1 MLCRRRVAKRV
12 NPVDWAGLL
21 MSSSRYTEAEWFSC
35 GDISAA
41 GAASGRIALT
51 NCILA
56 MSCQVSH
63 LAIFSAASLNN
74 WYSGKTAACVML
86 CGGVEEAY
94 CADVGRIQLL
104 SMGNVNKF
112 SRVNWVIPENLF
124 SDKLARV
131 VGKGINPSWAKHRV
145 LI

>member
-1 MLCRRRVAKRV
+1 M
-12 NPVDWAGLL
+12 GLSI
-21 MSSSRYTEAEWFSC
+21 SSCWHAEAEWFSC
-35 GDISAA
+35 GDVSAA
-41 GAASGRIALT
+41 VAASGRIAFT
-51 NCILA
+51 NCIRA

-74 WYSGKTAACVML
+74 WYSGKTATSIVL
-86 CGGVEEAY
+86 CSVVGEVY
-94 CADVGRIQLL
+94 CANVGRIKLL

-131 VGKGINPSWAKHRV
+131 VGKGINPSWAKHKI

>member
-1 MLCRRRVAKRV
+1 MEKR
-12 NPVDWAGLL
+12 NTFVDWAGVSARAA
-21 MSSSRYTEAEWFSC
+21 MSSCWHAAAECSC
-35 GDISAA
+35 RCGICAVDT
-41 GAASGRIALT
+41 ASVRIAFT
-51 NCILA
+51 NCIRA
-56 MSCQVSH
+56 MSRQVSH
-63 LAIFSAASLNN
+63 LAIFSAASLTNL
-74 WYSGKTAACVML
+74 YSGKVAMATCVML

-112 SRVNWVIPENLF
+112 SRVNWVILENLF

>member
-1 MLCRRRVAKRV
+1 MKRV

-21 MSSSRYTEAEWFSC
+21 MSSSRYTEAEWFSF

-74 WYSGKTAACVML
+74 WYSGKTATSIVL
-86 CGGVEEAY
+86 CSVVGEVY
-94 CADVGRIQLL
+94 CANVGRIKLL

-145 LI
+145 WI

>member
-1 MLCRRRVAKRV
+1 M
-12 NPVDWAGLL
+12 D
-21 MSSSRYTEAEWFSC
+21 
-35 GDISAA
+35 
-41 GAASGRIALT
+41 AASVRIAFT
-51 NCILA
+51 NCIRA
-56 MSCQVSH
+56 MSRQVSH
-63 LAIFSAASLNN
+63 LAIFSAASLTNL
-74 WYSGKTAACVML
+74 YSGKVATCVML
-86 CGGVEEAY
+86 CAGVEAVY

-131 VGKGINPSWAKHRV
+131 VGKGINPSWAKHKI